1 METIRLILFVVLAFL
16 LLQIWEAW
24 QVDQQPLVDEVANQT
39 ANSAINAELPNQPE
53 ITAVPGASGLSVS
66 SVVPVVPAKIAREAV
81 QITTD
86 TLVVDMDSRGA
97 VPSKILLKNYPISQD
112 SPDQFTVMLDDSLER
127 RFFLQTGTVA
137 SAGQLAGPNHN
148 TLFDISDADYSL
160 QEGQDHLTLTAVAE
174 LENGLV
180 LKKEWHFYRGSYQVQ
195 LVTTL
200 INGSSEPWQGAFY
213 NQLVRTPGDGA
224 ERSFLTPASYEG
236 AAYFTPET
244 KYQKTDYEEIIEE
257 PLALPTTSGW
267 VAMLEHYFVAAVV
280 PTNIKQFYTKA
291 LSEGRFAVG
300 TVSPT
305 QLLQPGEQVVDT
317 ATIYVGPKEQYRL
330 DKVATG
336 LELTTDFGLLT
347 FLAEPLFW
355 LLSWL
360 HGLFGNWGWAIIGVT
375 VSLKALFFPLSAVGY
390 RSMARMKGVQPK
402 MLALREAYKDD
413 KTLLNQKMME
423 LYRNEKINPLG
434 GCLPILIQ
442 IPVFI
447 ALYWVLLES
456 VELRQAGFIFWLTDL
471 SQSDPY
477 YVLPIIM
484 GISMVIQQ
492 RLNPAQMDPVQQKV
506 MMAMPVV
513 FTFFFL
519 MFPAGLVL
527 YWVVNNVL
535 SILQQWSITRNYEAA

>member
-24 QVDQQPLVDEVANQT
+24 NGDQQPQGAEVGSNI
-39 ANSAINAELPNQPE
+39 SLPVINPDLPNQPVGLSAANRTDHNQSFVE
-53 ITAVPGASGLSVS
+53 PAVPTINPGKLVTVS
-66 SVVPVVPAKIAREAV
+66 
-81 QITTD
+81 TD
-86 TLVVDMDSRGA
+86 TLLVVMDSRGA
-97 VPSKILLKNYPISQD
+97 VPQKVSLKHYPVSQEQ
-112 SPDQFTVMLDDSLER
+112 PDQLTVMLDDVLDK

-137 SAGQLAGPNHN
+137 SAGQLRGPNHS
-148 TLFDISDADYSL
+148 TLFDIAAGDYSL
-160 QEGQDHLTLTAVAE
+160 QDGEDQLTLVAE
-174 LENGLV
+174 AVLENGLR
-180 LKKEWHFYRGSYQVQ
+180 LRKEWHFYRGSYQVQ
-195 LVTTL
+195 LVSTL
-200 INGSSEPWQGAFY
+200 SNEMSQPWQGAFY

-236 AAYFTPET
+236 AAYFTPES
-244 KYQKTDYEEIIEE
+244 KYQKTDYEEIAEE
-257 PLALPTTSGW
+257 PLALPTNSGW
-267 VAMLEHYFVAAVV
+267 VAMLEHYFVAAVI
-280 PTNIKQFYTKA
+280 PQNIKQFYTKA

-300 TVSPT
+300 TVGPT
-305 QLLQPGEQVVDT
+305 LHLQPGEQVVDT
-317 ATIYVGPKEQYRL
+317 ATFYIGPKEQNRL
-330 DKVATG
+330 NEVATG

-355 LLSWL
+355 LLSFL

-375 VSLKALFFPLSAVGY
+375 VSLKALFYPLSAVGY

-402 MLALREAYKDD
+402 MLALREAYAED

-456 VELRQAGFIFWLTDL
+456 VELRQASFIFWLTDL

-477 YVLPIIM
+477 YVLPVIM

-492 RLNPAQMDPVQQKV
+492 RLNPAQMDPIQQKV

-527 YWVVNNVL
+527 YWVVNNIL
-535 SILQQWSITRNYEAA
+535 SILQQWSITRKFEAT